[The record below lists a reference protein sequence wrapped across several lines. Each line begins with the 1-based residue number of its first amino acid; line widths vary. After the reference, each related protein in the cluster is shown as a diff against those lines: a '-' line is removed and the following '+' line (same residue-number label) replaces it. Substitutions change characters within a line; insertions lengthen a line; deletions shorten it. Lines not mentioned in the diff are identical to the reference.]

1 MKKGERI
8 ARMYPLSDPP
18 VALFY
23 KIMNWLGEVKI
34 PENFLTVR
42 LMTRKF
48 TQNLIQYQERE
59 MEFGVLTELV
69 GFRKKSVVVH
79 KLSTSPTNYSL
90 PKKFNLMVNAI
101 TSSTNRPLWVI
112 FYLGLGI
119 TLASSAYIV
128 WLFINRFVYG
138 MEVVEGWTSIMVSIF
153 LIGGL
158 NIFVLGIIG
167 IYLSKVFIETK
178 QRPYSIIRQIYGKK
192 DR

>member
-1 MKKGERI
+1 MH
-8 ARMYPLSDPP
+8 PLSDPP

-178 QRPYSIIRQIYGKK
+178 QRPYNIIRQIYGKK